1 MPGERVYISWVRAGI
16 IMKIYHI
23 TGAPEVKQIFLHFWG
38 CNFMCRGC
46 VRRKELYDSHLR
58 ETRDTLFEERKK
70 PLKKPACLLDL
81 GEVKDIIKEKDFSQ
95 VIFMGM
101 EPTLDPEL
109 PKLAEFLHNEFH
121 SYNILLTNGLRLIPL
136 ENVDEVVV
144 SIKAYQDD
152 IHRDYTGISNRKV
165 LENFARLYHSGAK
178 LRSESVFI
186 PEYIDYFEIE
196 NIAKFIAGVDK
207 GIPYRIDAYIPFGD
221 NPWRRPTSQEMKK
234 AVGIAQKYLLNVSC
248 LTGDETVKAEVIRIC

>member
-1 MPGERVYISWVRAGI
+1 
-16 IMKIYHI
+16 MKIYHI
-23 TGAPEVKQIFLHFWG
+23 TCAPEAKELYLHFWG

-46 VRRKELYDSHLR
+46 VRRKEIYDSHLR
-58 ETRDTLFEERKK
+58 EIKDSLFKERKTPMEK
-70 PLKKPACLLDL
+70 PTYFLDF
-81 GEVKDIIKEKDFSQ
+81 GEVKDIIKEKDFSR

-109 PKLAEFLHNEFH
+109 PKLAEFLHKEFH
-121 SYNILLTNGLRLIPL
+121 SHNILLTNGLRLISL

-152 IHRDYTGISNRKV
+152 IHRDYTGVSNRKV
-165 LENFARLYHSGAK
+165 LENFIRLHHSGIK

-186 PEYIDYFEIE
+186 PEYIDCLEIE

-221 NPWRRPTSQEMKK
+221 NPWRRPTPQEMKK

-248 LTGDETVKAEVIRIC
+248 LTGDETVKAEVIRIF